1 VQHWVAFFADLSTE
15 AQFLLSRVNSPAARQ
30 LLAYHHTATPST
42 TGVPD
47 PLRGA
52 FSADLAALGDWPITP
67 RLVSVVN
74 GAGNGS
80 TQGFAPSAQII
91 SYEYRSFL
99 LDICGNVWAVPA
111 TGSTKIFDGELN
123 YFLLPDENLEI
134 TVSGT
139 LPYDN
144 APGGRRDS
152 MAQMDA
158 VSAPFGNIVA
168 LHDNHCFIPTV
179 ASLALVTSDLFY
191 DVDGDPNLVALTPF
205 DAIWVPTGPNEDHV
219 EVTAESAPWIL
230 DEVRAG
236 DATGAMSAVS
246 APTASLSLGPA
257 APQPMQS
264 FTSFRFQL
272 PTAART
278 HAAIYDIRGRIVD
291 VLLDERREA
300 GVHELSWSRPGGL
313 PNGVYFLEVEA
324 SGAKRSQRVVVID

>member
-1 VQHWVAFFADLSTE
+1 
-15 AQFLLSRVNSPAARQ
+15 
-30 LLAYHHTATPST
+30 
-42 TGVPD
+42 
-47 PLRGA
+47 
-52 FSADLAALGDWPITP
+52 
-67 RLVSVVN
+67 
-74 GAGNGS
+74 
-80 TQGFAPSAQII
+80 
-91 SYEYRSFL
+91 
-99 LDICGNVWAVPA
+99 
-111 TGSTKIFDGELN
+111 
-123 YFLLPDENLEI
+123 
-134 TVSGT
+134 
-139 LPYDN
+139 
-144 APGGRRDS
+144 

-158 VSAPFGNIVA
+158 VSAPFGDNVA

-179 ASLALVTSDLFY
+179 ASLALATSDLFY

-300 GVHELSWSRPGGL
+300 GVHELSWSPPGGL